1 MTEDEQPR
9 TLRIVI
15 YCAVALAIIAG
26 LWLAK
31 PAYRAWKKQ
40 RYLAQAEAF
49 LAQDDLKNAALTA
62 RQVLVLDPANLD
74 ASVIMARLTQQLRS
88 PETVAWW
95 QRVVDLDAANP
106 TNRVAFAEAAL
117 LFGQYQR
124 AEQALVQVSTN
135 ERNTV
140 AFHQA
145 AAMIL
150 ASQRRLAEAEAHFA
164 AGLKL
169 EPTNELL
176 RINRAVILLQTT
188 DTNLVQEGLGA
199 LRQASTNATHR
210 RTALQNLNQAQLH
223 LGRYDEA
230 IATARQLAAGT
241 NALFTDHM
249 LLLATLHQ
257 ARSPE
262 FATVLA
268 ALQSRAAQDG
278 AESVQALASWLM
290 ATGQTNA
297 AIRWLDTL
305 PKELKSQQRVAL
317 VRADLHLARGEWP
330 QLQAVLESGQWNEA
344 EFLRHALLARA
355 LREQRQTMSS
365 TAAWLAATRAVAGQ
379 PKQISILARMAGAWA
394 WSTEEQ
400 ELLWILTE
408 RHPGER
414 WAPTRL
420 NEIFFST
427 GDTRNLNR
435 LYNALY
441 AQTPENLALKNNL
454 AVTTLLLTPQ
464 STRAHELARELHQQN
479 PTNAVFAS
487 SHAFSLHLRGQR
499 NDALKVFT
507 AVEPEALKQPSIALY
522 YGLVLGTNSP
532 AEAARYLELAT
543 NASLL
548 PEERA
553 LLDDLRRAL
562 PRP

>member
-9 TLRIVI
+9 TLRVVV
-15 YCAVALAIIAG
+15 YCAVALAVVAG

-40 RYLAQAEAF
+40 RHLAQAEAF
-49 LAQDDLKNAALTA
+49 LAKDDLKNAALSA
-62 RQVLVLDPANLD
+62 RQVLVLDPANVE

-106 TNRVAFAEAAL
+106 TNLVSLAEAAL
-117 LFGQYQR
+117 MFGQFQR
-124 AEQALVQVSTN
+124 AEQILVRVSTN
-135 ERNTV
+135 ARNTV

-145 AAMIL
+145 AAMTL

-188 DTNLVQEGLGA
+188 DTNLVQQGLA
-199 LRQASTNATHR
+199 TLEQAATNAAHR
-210 RTALQNLNQAQLH
+210 RIALQNLNQAHLH
-223 LGRYDEA
+223 MGRHDEA
-230 IATARQLAAGT
+230 IAAARQLAEAT
-241 NALFTDHM
+241 NATFADRMT
-249 LLLATLHQ
+249 LLATLHQ
-257 ARSPE
+257 AR
-262 FATVLA
+262 ATNFSAKLT
-268 ALQSRAAQDG
+268 ALQSRAVQDG
-278 AESVQALASWLM
+278 AEAVQALSSWLM
-290 ATGQTNA
+290 ATGQTDA

-317 VRADLHLARGEWP
+317 VRADLHLTRGEWP

-355 LREQRQTMSS
+355 LREQRQTMSA
-365 TAAWLAATRAVAGQ
+365 TAEWLAATRAVVGQ
-379 PKQISILARMAGAWA
+379 PKQISILARMAGAWK
-394 WSTEEQ
+394 WTDEERD
-400 ELLWILTE
+400 LLWILTE

-414 WAPTRL
+414 WASARL
-420 NEIFFST
+420 NEIFFGA
-427 GDTRNLNR
+427 GDTRSLNR
-435 LYNALY
+435 LYNTLY
-441 AQTPENLALKNNL
+441 SQTPENLVLKNNL

-464 STRAHELARELHQQN
+464 SVRGSELARELHQQN

-487 SHAFSLHLRGQR
+487 THAFSLHLRGQR
-499 NDALKVFT
+499 DEALKVFA
-507 AVEPEALKQPSIALY
+507 AVSPDSLKQPSIALY
-522 YGLVLGTNSP
+522 HGLVLGTNSP
-532 AEAARYLELAT
+532 AEAARYLDLAG

-553 LLDDLRRAL
+553 LLEELRRAL
-562 PRP
+562 PQ